1 MNILKSPL
9 RRRCEARLTELQAVR
24 ESSLSFPKI
33 DGKIQRKIHH
43 IEIQIDLLKE
53 LLKKK

>member
-9 RRRCEARLTELQAVR
+9 RRRCEKKLDELQFAQN
-24 ESSLSFPKI
+24 SALAFPKI

-43 IEIQIDLLKE
+43 VDIQVELLKE
-53 LLKKK
+53 LLKK